1 MSLIADL
8 KRRKVFRVAAA
19 YIVAAWVIVQFVE
32 TVFPAFGLD
41 DAAFRILVIALA
53 IGLIPVALLAWVF
66 ELTRQG
72 IKLDS
77 AGADNEVTSTK
88 RRRSNAN
95 IIAISVAVISL
106 AVSGLM
112 VMRAIQSH
120 TQRNNV
126 ISQIMDLVAQD
137 DYTAAYRVASDSG
150 GLLEGDP
157 VFENLWPCLL
167 YTSDAADDLQPV

>member
-1 MSLIADL
+1 MSFIADL

-19 YIVAAWVIVQFVE
+19 YIVAAWLVVQFVE

-66 ELTRQG
+66 ELTGQG

-77 AGADNEVTSTK
+77 AGADNEVTSAP
-88 RRRSNAN
+88 RRFSNAN

-112 VMRAIQSH
+112 VMLSLIH
-120 TQRNNV
+120 
-126 ISQIMDLVAQD
+126 I
-137 DYTAAYRVASDSG
+137 
-150 GLLEGDP
+150 
-157 VFENLWPCLL
+157 
-167 YTSDAADDLQPV
+167 